1 MAMEKLVAKRITRL
15 TAMAKFEP
23 AEVRGTP
30 SLAQNFRLWIISSSR
45 SFFRVDASPQPAGDA
60 AGELNAPATVLTAR
74 GRPVA
79 KGAVLTRC
87 LILMDMG
94 SMETNSMSM
103 LPDLGNIPERLSDWI
118 ENIIG
123 ALS

>member
-1 MAMEKLVAKRITRL
+1 MAMKKLVAKRTTRL
-15 TAMAKFEP
+15 ITMAKFKL
-23 AEVRGTP
+23 AEVLDTP

-60 AGELNAPATVLTAR
+60 AGELKALATVLTAR
-74 GRPVA
+74 GRPAVG
-79 KGAVLTRC
+79 GAVLAVC
-87 LILMDMG
+87 LILMDTG
-94 SMETNSMSM
+94 SMETNLMSM
-103 LPDLGNIPERLSDWI
+103 LPDTGNIPDQLSDWM